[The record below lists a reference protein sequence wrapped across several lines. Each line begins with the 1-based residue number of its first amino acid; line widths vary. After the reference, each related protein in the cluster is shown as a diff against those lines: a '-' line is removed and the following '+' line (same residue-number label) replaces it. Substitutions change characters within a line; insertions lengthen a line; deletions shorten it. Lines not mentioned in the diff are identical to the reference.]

1 MSLSFANTAL
11 ELRWLRPLNL
21 MAAIS
26 PMKLGACWIGDGIFE
41 AFSWP
46 ISLHARHHCPPPLG
60 GVLALSFHG
69 FEATADRYGNDSVH
83 GGLTS

>member
-26 PMKLGACWIGDGIFE
+26 PMKLGACWIGDGILE
-41 AFSWP
+41 AFPWP
-46 ISLHARHHCPPPLG
+46 VLLPVCHHCLPPLG
-60 GVLALSFHG
+60 GVLASYFHG
-69 FEATADRYGNDSVH
+69 FVVTVTDKVTTLSMEV
-83 GGLTS
+83 